1 MDAAAACSLSLRPGL
16 SGIGQIAKAR
26 RGAAIIMANRVAAQS
41 KKYHA
46 AARHLSALS
55 TCGAG
60 AARPHIQRPGRTG
73 LATRRSRQS
82 TSTTGR
88 CRPSLSKPPLSQ
100 EGSISGASG
109 PSNGD
114 LQMRVSPGRR
124 THH

>member
-1 MDAAAACSLSLRPGL
+1 MDAAAARSLSLRRGL

-60 AARPHIQRPGRTG
+60 AARPHIQGPGRTG
-73 LATRRSRQS
+73 LALNAPVRVPAVHVDDRPLPAVSIEAPLIPGGWYLRSFRS
-82 TSTTGR
+82 TAT
-88 CRPSLSKPPLSQ
+88 CRY
-100 EGSISGASG
+100 A
-109 PSNGD
+109 
-114 LQMRVSPGRR
+114 
-124 THH
+124 